1 MKIGRCTDG
10 ESVFW
15 AVVDPEA
22 DAVTPLSGPLASW
35 AAMVMDGEAPLA
47 APGRMRK
54 LSDLVL
60 LPPLERGSTVVVAG
74 ANYGSHL
81 AALGS
86 ELSDRPAMLL
96 KPYNAI
102 IGTGQQIAFS
112 PLTEQLDYE
121 VELVA
126 VVGADRPSR
135 SGHAASAWDRILG
148 YTVGNDVTARDLA
161 LGGILKVD
169 MFSAKVLDHA
179 TGLGP
184 WIVTRDEFGDGQ
196 PDLALTLSV
205 DGEVRQSDRTSSMAR
220 NVAELLVYADART
233 SLGPGDIL
241 FTGTPAGVGHEDGR
255 YLQAGQKVVATIERI
270 GSLTHVVGA
279 RG

>member
-10 ESVFW
+10 KAVFW
-15 AVVDPEA
+15 AVIDPDA
-22 DAVTPLSGPLASW
+22 DSATPLPGPIASW
-35 AAMVMDGEAPLA
+35 APTVLGGAVPTAT
-47 APGRMRK
+47 PGHTLR
-54 LSDLVL
+54 LSDLRL
-60 LPPLERGSTVVVAG
+60 LPPVERGSTIVVAG

-96 KPYNAI
+96 KPYNAV
-102 IGTGQQIAFS
+102 IGTDEEIAFS
-112 PLTEQLDYE
+112 SLTEQLDYE

-126 VVGADRPSR
+126 VIGASRPGPSEQV
-135 SGHAASAWDRILG
+135 ASAWERVLG

-161 LGGILKVD
+161 LGGVLKVD

-196 PDLALTLSV
+196 PDLELTLTV
-205 DGEVRQSDRTSSMAR
+205 DGEVRQNDRTSSMAR
-220 NVAELLVYADART
+220 NVADLLNYADART

-255 YLQAGQKVVATIERI
+255 YLQPGQKVVASIERI
-270 GSLTHVVGA
+270 GSLSNTVGS
-279 RG
+279 R

>member
-1 MKIGRCTDG
+1 MKIGRCADG
-10 ESVFW
+10 DAVFW
-15 AVVDPEA
+15 AVIDPEA
-22 DAVTPLSGPLASW
+22 DSATSLSGPVTSW
-35 AAMVMDGEAPLA
+35 APTVLGGAVPTTVSTH
-47 APGRMRK
+47 R
-54 LSDLVL
+54 LSDLTL
-60 LPPLERGSTVVVAG
+60 LPPLEHGSTVVVAG

-86 ELSDRPAMLL
+86 ALSDRPAMLL
-96 KPYNAI
+96 KPRNAI
-102 IGTGQQIAFS
+102 IGTDQEIAFS
-112 PLTEQLDYE
+112 ALTEQLDYE

-126 VVGADRPSR
+126 VIGAARPSP
-135 SGHAASAWDRILG
+135 SGPNTSAWERILG

-161 LGGILKVD
+161 RGGVLGVD

-184 WIVTRDEFGDGQ
+184 WIVTRDEFGDRQ
-196 PDLALTLSV
+196 PDLELTLTV
-205 DGEVRQSDRTSSMAR
+205 DGEVRQRDRTSSMAR
-220 NVAELLVYADART
+220 DVAELLDYADART

-255 YLQAGQKVVATIERI
+255 YLQPGQTVVASVEGI
-270 GSLTHVVGA
+270 GSLTNVVGP

>member
-1 MKIGRCTDG
+1 M
-10 ESVFW
+10 FW
-15 AVVDPEA
+15 AVIDPEA
-22 DAVTPLSGPLASW
+22 DSATPLPGPIAAW
-35 AAMVMDGEAPLA
+35 APMVMDGAVPTA
-47 APGRMRK
+47 AAGRTRG
-54 LSDLVL
+54 LSDLTL

-74 ANYGSHL
+74 ANYSSHL
-81 AALGS
+81 VALGS
-86 ELSDRPAMLL
+86 ALSDRPAMLL
-96 KPYNAI
+96 KPHNAI
-102 IGTGQQIAFS
+102 IGTGQEIAFS

-126 VVGADRPSR
+126 VIGAARPGPSE
-135 SGHAASAWDRILG
+135 SAVSAWDRILG

-161 LGGILKVD
+161 LGGVLKVD

-196 PDLALTLSV
+196 PDLELTLSV
-205 DGEVRQSDRTSSMAR
+205 DGEVRQHDRTSSMAR
-220 NVAELLVYADART
+220 NVAELLDYADART

-255 YLQAGQKVVATIERI
+255 YLQPGQKVVASVEGI
-270 GSLTHVVGA
+270 GSITNVVGP